1 MRNNLFYFIASKQT
15 ICFMTTEITTIL
27 QKLPLYLPL
36 GLVVLVPG
44 VALLLFGSGSPRKLG
59 EWLVKLAV
67 ALYALAYALLLLS
80 ILGFYLTTIF

>member
-1 MRNNLFYFIASKQT
+1 M
-15 ICFMTTEITTIL
+15 TTIL

-36 GLVVLVPG
+36 GLAVLLPG

-59 EWLVKLAV
+59 EWLVKIAV

-80 ILGFYLTTIF
+80 CLGFYLTAIF